1 MLTLLK
7 RHHARKS
14 SQLRHP
20 STRPDLRIHNLLDDP
35 NLRRAMG
42 LDRIP
47 TDTHEPRD
55 RRRRRSKDAAAWFGA
70 APVGVAS
77 HVSTSGA
84 RSELE
89 DLTDGERTEPR
100 PKQLTRR

>member
-77 HVSTSGA
+77 HVSTSAA

-89 DLTDGERTEPR
+89 DLIDGERTEPR

>member
-77 HVSTSGA
+77 GVSTSAA

-89 DLTDGERTEPR
+89 DLIDGERTEPR

>member
-42 LDRIP
+42 LDQDP

-70 APVGVAS
+70 VPVGVAS
-77 HVSTSGA
+77 RVSTSAA

-89 DLTDGERTEPR
+89 DLIDGERTEPR